1 MLPIEIPASELPVC
15 ELTDTELDVVCGG
28 GGLFGGLA
36 INTGL
41 QIAVPVVLGNLIA
54 GGNVANIAQ
63 SMNQANFSA
72 LFAQI

>member
-15 ELTDTELDVVCGG
+15 ELTDAELEAVCG

-36 INTGL
+36 INTGV
-41 QIAVPVVLGNLIA
+41 QIAVPVVLGNIIG